1 MTKKLIVYRENQFRW
16 EKYYKITTLE
26 TGKVASLL
34 TGQFG
39 LFRRVLYIRPTI
51 PEISVRSHIEKG
63 QFRFSPTGIIG
74 TTSGGAPLWP
84 VGQKYAVPFWQNGCC
99 PTSLCRKR
107 YKMVLGGTVWAE
119 NVVSISSGIPTGL
132 DGIMQIKRKRSRS
145 SGVRVESWEE
155 AGKKTWR
162 YF

>member
-26 TGKVASLL
+26 TGKVASQTRTQSLL

-74 TTSGGAPLWP
+74 TTSGGAPL
-84 VGQKYAVPFWQNGCC
+84 
-99 PTSLCRKR
+99 
-107 YKMVLGGTVWAE
+107 
-119 NVVSISSGIPTGL
+119 
-132 DGIMQIKRKRSRS
+132 
-145 SGVRVESWEE
+145 
-155 AGKKTWR
+155 
-162 YF
+162 